1 MDPVEFDTQRNDA
14 DLVALAQGGEASAF
28 AALVRRYQDRVFNT
42 CYRLCHNHADALDL
56 TQSAFLRALEALPR
70 FEARANFYTWLFRI
84 AVNLA
89 MSQRRQQHRL
99 ERHGWG
105 RQGTGRPGAAEPVS
119 RPQDDPARLAGEAEY
134 LGRLEQALSRL
145 EEEYRVAVVLKDIEG
160 MDYATI
166 AEILDV
172 PVGTV
177 KSRIH
182 RGRMRLRE
190 LLGAKE
196 PGRGR
201 VRA

>member
-1 MDPVEFDTQRNDA
+1 VDPIEFDTQRSDA
-14 DLVALAQGGEASAF
+14 DLVACARRGEVSAF

-89 MSQRRQQHRL
+89 TTQRRRQRRR
-99 ERHGWG
+99 ERPAWEAGA
-105 RQGTGRPGAAEPVS
+105 GRPGPAEPASRPEQDPGQRAAE
-119 RPQDDPARLAGEAEY
+119 AES
-134 LGRLEQALSRL
+134 LVRL
-145 EEEYRVAVVLKDIEG
+145 EEALNRLEDEYRVAVVLKDIEE

-166 AEILDV
+166 AEILEV

-190 LLGAKE
+190 LLAAKE

-201 VRA
+201 IRA